1 MRYADKPVSYPPFS
15 HYVIVLIGRIVWINR
30 LVPFRLEIIV
40 TQLRHYQSISG
51 QANIK
56 NGS

>member
-30 LVPFRLEIIV
+30 LVPFRLEIV
-40 TQLRHYQSISG
+40 AKLCHYQSISG